1 MAVEAA
7 SLSRV
12 TDATRFIFRFI
23 TVSSVVSNP
32 SRMNRG
38 WLGSVP
44 YSSFRPITLLLPRI
58 SKSGMRLGSEP
69 NWTLS
74 EILNEGASVR
84 RLCKTLCVPTAL
96 SSLDL
101 NVVAEPVKLSFLRW

>member
-7 SLSRV
+7 SLSSV
-12 TDATRFIFRFI
+12 TDATRFMLRFM
-23 TVSSVVSNP
+23 TVSSVVSKP
-32 SRMNRG
+32 SRMKSG

-44 YSSFRPITLLLPRI
+44 YSSFRPTTLLLPRI

-69 NWTLS
+69 NCTLS
-74 EILNEGASVR
+74 VILNDGSSVA
-84 RLCKTLCVPTAL
+84 RLCSTLCVPTAI
-96 SSLDL
+96 SSLLL